1 MRMNPKMMTV
11 AALLAVSMMMTGCGA
26 SGSTAGS
33 VASSAA
39 ASAPASSV
47 AASSEVQN
55 DGAVEPIVVTK
66 SLDALKSDSYKLSA
80 NLTKAEDGQL
90 TMTVYQYDAYEK
102 ADIEGLEVGDVIRT
116 HDQMTGELVDM
127 TVETLEKDE
136 DQGAVTINGG
146 IEEGGM
152 ELWID
157 HDVYRTVTF
166 DDYPVY
172 YEAGEVTLPL
182 AENVSLSDTSAEPGA
197 EAVMAEGV
205 EEVEKAIAADPDNW
219 TCNNTTVFTED
230 GKVTGILRIWVP

>member
-39 ASAPASSV
+39 ASAPASSA

-55 DGAVEPIVVTK
+55 DGAVEPIVVTE

-102 ADIEGLEVGDVIRT
+102 ADIEELEVGDVIRT
-116 HDQMTGELVDM
+116 HD
-127 TVETLEKDE
+127 
-136 DQGAVTINGG
+136 
-146 IEEGGM
+146 
-152 ELWID
+152 
-157 HDVYRTVTF
+157 
-166 DDYPVY
+166 
-172 YEAGEVTLPL
+172 
-182 AENVSLSDTSAEPGA
+182 
-197 EAVMAEGV
+197 
-205 EEVEKAIAADPDNW
+205 
-219 TCNNTTVFTED
+219 
-230 GKVTGILRIWVP
+230 